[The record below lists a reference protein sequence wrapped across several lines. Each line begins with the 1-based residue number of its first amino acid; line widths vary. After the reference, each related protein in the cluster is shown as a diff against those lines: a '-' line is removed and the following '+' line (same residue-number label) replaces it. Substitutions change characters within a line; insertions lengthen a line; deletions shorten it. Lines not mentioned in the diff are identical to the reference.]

1 VKGGRTCSG
10 MVWANETQSR
20 PVLSAP
26 ALAPP
31 TCDLRSFT
39 STPPTAALLTSS
51 PFHHH
56 HLINA
61 RKFLMHNIK
70 IRSNVRKSRGGCDIL
85 SSPRV
90 SGIRREWA
98 REAGHSRGPGSGFE
112 ITRVR
117 REEEGTLQ
125 GCVVPRRSAGEWS
138 QCLARGMR
146 CDNREA
152 TLCIRVM

>member
-1 VKGGRTCSG
+1 MAWFGLTRP
-10 MVWANETQSR
+10 SR
-20 PVLSAP
+20 DLSC
-26 ALAPP
+26 LRLLP

-125 GCVVPRRSAGEWS
+125 GCVVPRRSAGAWL

-152 TLCIRVM
+152 TLCIRVV